1 MGKSLRKNLPSFAC
15 ACLIEC
21 CNLYRIELQGHM
33 MERNYLIP
41 IQKGAFS
48 GSKLVTSYLS
58 KKPQEESASETS
70 ELLP

>member
-1 MGKSLRKNLPSFAC
+1 MMGP
-15 ACLIEC
+15 
-21 CNLYRIELQGHM
+21 
-33 MERNYLIP
+33 NYLIP